1 MYKNLRAYKWIF
13 ILPIFKLQFHFQWK
27 SSTFSFYF
35 QMISGS
41 CQHWLDYIV
50 AFEKLG
56 EPKKVDIDV
65 NQLWVTRFWDL
76 TSIGIYLF
84 CSMSPLPLSPLRK
97 LLLRSKFRRSSH
109 PTSKKNMHSVS
120 KSRKMSHVNV
130 LSDFWLWSTICY
142 KMRLF
147 WRFSSTLN
155 VYYKVSSAQ
164 KIFPQIFVNV
174 ESSRDDVFLL
184 NFSPGKVYKFSM
196 DFLCQI

>member
-35 QMISGS
+35 QVISGS

-109 PTSKKNMHSVS
+109 PTSKKICTVFQNHEKCLRFFNFSA
-120 KSRKMSHVNV
+120 K
-130 LSDFWLWSTICY
+130 SDFLLKILSVDINWLWS
-142 KMRLF
+142 
-147 WRFSSTLN
+147 
-155 VYYKVSSAQ
+155 
-164 KIFPQIFVNV
+164 IFCR
-174 ESSRDDVFLL
+174 S
-184 NFSPGKVYKFSM
+184 
-196 DFLCQI
+196 

>member
-1 MYKNLRAYKWIF
+1 MRFLCKLRFWIWFLWNLWFWKCYFFLKNAILKPWISWIMWLLICGF
-13 ILPIFKLQFHFQWK
+13 LDFGFLPQCV
-27 SSTFSFYF
+27 
-35 QMISGS
+35 ISGS

-109 PTSKKNMHSVS
+109 PTSKK
-120 KSRKMSHVNV
+120 
-130 LSDFWLWSTICY
+130 IC
-142 KMRLF
+142 
-147 WRFSSTLN
+147 T
-155 VYYKVSSAQ
+155 
-164 KIFPQIFVNV
+164 
-174 ESSRDDVFLL
+174 VFQ
-184 NFSPGKVYKFSM
+184 NH
-196 DFLCQI
+196 